1 MNIIDIDE
9 SKYDVIGS
17 GGFGKII
24 YNKFDKSVIKLIY
37 TLDDCFTG
45 ELEYKKHIK
54 TYNKI
59 QELLIYNKNLQISTP
74 EPLGFLN
81 DKVLYDGKLYG
92 CGYSMRY
99 IPHLNILD
107 GLIHII
113 FKSEHKKNFNRFV
126 GRKYNEEISKDN
138 PSRGFFADI
147 QYIEDNILPYIPN
160 VVKKRINSGDD
171 IALNMGILYGTCIFG
186 SKMMPIDA
194 EYVLSFENNE
204 LTVTLLDYGMFF
216 DLVYNIDEFISS
228 REEIEEIDL
237 YFPYPDDMR
246 KSYYKNFI
254 QGILCASLFF
264 INIEENQDIKKKLIK
279 LAKTF
284 IKDL

>member
-1 MNIIDIDE
+1 MEIINIDE

-24 YNKFDKSVIKLIY
+24 YNKYNNSVIKLIY

-45 ELEYKKHIK
+45 ELEYKKHMK
-54 TYNKI
+54 MYNKI
-59 QELLIYNKNLQISTP
+59 KELLSYNENLQISTS

-81 DKVLYDGKLYG
+81 DKILFEGQLYG
-92 CGYSMRY
+92 CGYSMKY
-99 IPHLNILD
+99 IPHLNVLD

-113 FKSEHKKNFNRFV
+113 YKSEHKKNFNRFV

-147 QYIEDNILPYIPN
+147 QYIEDNILPAIPN
-160 VVKKRINSGDD
+160 NIKKRINNGND

-186 SKMMPIDA
+186 SRMIPIDA

-204 LTVTLLDYGMFF
+204 LTVTILDYGMFS
-216 DLVYNIDEFISS
+216 DLIYNIDEFISL
-228 REEIEEIDL
+228 REQIEEIDL

-246 KSYYKNFI
+246 ESYYKNFI
-254 QGILCASLFF
+254 KGTLSAALFF
-264 INIEENQDIKKKLIK
+264 INMEEDQNIKKKLIK

-284 IKDL
+284 IY